1 LPREKS
7 IARHKNMITPSSSS
21 SDADDYESLGVDQEH
36 TWGTYTDLRCRLVE
50 CDATTLRWGPFT
62 TRFIYL
68 QVWGLVKWR
77 PFNVSLFSFH
87 NDMFNHFWKK
97 IISFNECYFRF
108 TNIEVARAI
117 TLAFKSLMK
126 IPLFQWS
133 QVFKHPEWKSQVGAW
148 FSRFKVCINL
158 NILLC

>member
-1 LPREKS
+1 L
-7 IARHKNMITPSSSS
+7 
-21 SDADDYESLGVDQEH
+21 
-36 TWGTYTDLRCRLVE
+36 
-50 CDATTLRWGPFT
+50 
-62 TRFIYL
+62 
-68 QVWGLVKWR
+68 
-77 PFNVSLFSFH
+77 
-87 NDMFNHFWKK
+87 KK

-158 NILLC
+158 DRLLKLLKIFFYKFLLQRKI